1 MGASNPPEPPAGAV
15 PEAIV
20 EHRQGLPLVWLI
32 PVVALIIGA
41 YLAYTTLSAKGPT
54 IIITFKTAEGLE
66 AGKTKIKHK
75 NVEMGAVTQVLISE
89 DLEKIIVAA
98 EMKKEAAPHLKNDT
112 RFWVVRPRLSTAGV
126 SGLDTLVA
134 GSYIEMDPGSG
145 EPERQF
151 VGLEEPPIIRS
162 DVPGTE
168 YRLRA
173 QKLGS
178 LSAGAPI
185 YFRGIE
191 AGQVYGYQLDAAG
204 TEVTFDIFIKAP
216 YDQLVREESYFW
228 NASGIAVNLS
238 ADGLSVRTE
247 SLVSILTGGIAFDTP
262 PEAARA
268 KQADKGMTFPLFD
281 DQESVKEASLV
292 TSVPYLLHFDGSV
305 RGLTPGAPV
314 EFRGIQ
320 IGKVTDVRIEIDTK
334 QQVIRIPVKIL
345 VQPDRLTLKG
355 PRPTEEYGMIKDLIR
370 RGLRAKLQSGN
381 LITGA
386 LLVDLD
392 FYPNEPPAELILG
405 GVYPEIP
412 TLPTD
417 LEQIKRS
424 VNQILEKVAAL
435 PLEGLVDDTR
445 SMVKSVNQL
454 VSNPELIE
462 TTKSLRRTADALE
475 GTVKQADKTLVAAEG
490 LIGPQSQVRYELV
503 QALAELRDAL
513 RSIRVL
519 ADYLEQ
525 HPEALVHGKGGVKR

>member
-1 MGASNPPEPPAGAV
+1 MAGSKPPEPPTEAIA
-15 PEAIV
+15 EAIV
-20 EHRQGLPLVWLI
+20 ERRRGFPLVWLI
-32 PVVALIIGA
+32 PLVAIAIGA

-54 IIITFKTAEGLE
+54 ITVTFKTADGLE

-75 NVEMGAVTQVLISE
+75 NVEMGAVTQVRISD
-89 DLEKIIVAA
+89 DLEKIIVTA

-126 SGLDTLVA
+126 SGLDTLISGA
-134 GSYIEMDPGSG
+134 YIEMDPGTG
-145 EPERQF
+145 EPEREF
-151 VGLEEPPIIRS
+151 VALEEPPIIRS

-168 YRLRA
+168 YRLQAR
-173 QKLGS
+173 KLGS
-178 LSAGAPI
+178 LNSGAPI

-191 AGQVYGYQLDAAG
+191 AGQVYGYQLDADG
-204 TEVTFDIFIKAP
+204 TKVTFDIFIKAP
-216 YDQLVREESYFW
+216 YDTLVREGSYFW

-247 SLVSILTGGIAFDTP
+247 SLVSILAGGIAFDTP
-262 PEAARA
+262 PEAARLQ
-268 KQADKGMTFPLFD
+268 QASEGTVFSLFD

-320 IGKVTDVRIEIDTK
+320 IGKVTDVRLEIDTAEK
-334 QQVIRIPVKIL
+334 VIRIPVSIL

-355 PRPTEEYGMIKDLIR
+355 QRPAQEYGLIKDLIR
-370 RGLRAKLQSGN
+370 RGLRAKLESGN

-386 LLVDLD
+386 LFVDLD
-392 FYPNEPPAELILG
+392 LYPDAPPAELILG
-405 GVYPEIP
+405 GVHPEIP

-424 VNQILEKVAAL
+424 VNHILEKVAAL
-435 PLEGLVDDTR
+435 PLDALVDDTR
-445 SMVKSVNQL
+445 NMVKSIDAL
-454 VSNPELIE
+454 ASSPELIE

-475 GTVKQADKTLVAAEG
+475 GTIRQADKTLVSADT
-490 LIGPQSQVRYELV
+490 LIGPQSQVRYELT
-503 QALAELRDAL
+503 QALAELKDAL